1 MAAFSELWP
10 LGGVGP
16 WEGSVFMMLPT
27 GGANLVILEGA
38 SLRQL
43 DYDRNKFVLTEV
55 TNENQLKVGKGL
67 HEEVA
72 ARLKPALGALKKD
85 SRLLLVRKSRGTV
98 DNVTVGK
105 GGPVKLQVGMCPPRR
120 YKLAFK
126 FMQHDTSTRPS
137 KWKPE
142 NAQDWLDKLNAMY
155 GAQANIT
162 FEMAEKPDYFTV
174 PTALGQPINNKAF
187 EAHIVGHKT
196 KVTTEKGKPPVLTVF
211 LVGKWKDDGDHP
223 NGTFFFEHD
232 VAVLTDEPTHSNP
245 NIKIGTERLVLTL
258 AHEIAH
264 FILQHRGFRNQSH
277 HHNRA
282 GILHSTSMQSARF
295 DKQLINNLNPY

>member
-10 LGGVGP
+10 FGGVGP
-16 WEGSVFMMLPT
+16 WGGSVFMMLPT

-38 SLRQL
+38 SLRHL
-43 DYDRNKFVLTEV
+43 DYDRNKFNLTVV

-67 HEEVA
+67 HAEVA
-72 ARLKPALGALKKD
+72 AHLKGALGGLKKD
-85 SRLLLVRKSRGTV
+85 AQLLIVRKSRGTE

-105 GGPVKLQVGMCPPRR
+105 GGSVKLQVGMCPPRR

-142 NAQDWLDKLNAMY
+142 HAKGWVEKLNAIY
-155 GAQANIT
+155 GAQANIM
-162 FEMAEKPDYFTV
+162 FEMAETPDYFTV
-174 PTALGQPINNKAF
+174 PTALGQPITNKAF
-187 EAHIVGHKT
+187 EAHIVGHKS

-245 NIKIGTERLVLTL
+245 DIGTEPLVLTL
-258 AHEIAH
+258 AHEVAH

-277 HHNRA
+277 HHSRA
-282 GILHSTSMQSARF
+282 GILHSTASQSARF